1 MHLLLLLDFIDHI
14 RQVVKGHLHWFGLSE
29 ELGDQLIIVAY
40 FILSFLK
47 LILVVVIASL
57 VQLFDLSF
65 DGCGSLV
72 EVSYLCFVEK
82 LQLFLNVD
90 DLVRHCSILLRGWLP
105 ITSEIFDDIKSFL
118 QVIQSQQDSYVFP
131 GLVIENVYF
140 DGRVLVPFILLLL
153 FLVMCI
159 AHFFNH
165 TIKFHHIDLSSCDLC

>member
-57 VQLFDLSF
+57 VQLFDLGF

-72 EVSYLCFVEK
+72 EVSYLRFVKK

-131 GLVIENVYF
+131 GLVVENVYF

-153 FLVMCI
+153 FLVMRI
-159 AHFFNH
+159 AHLFNH
-165 TIKFHHIDLSSCDLC
+165 TIEFHHVDLSSCDLR